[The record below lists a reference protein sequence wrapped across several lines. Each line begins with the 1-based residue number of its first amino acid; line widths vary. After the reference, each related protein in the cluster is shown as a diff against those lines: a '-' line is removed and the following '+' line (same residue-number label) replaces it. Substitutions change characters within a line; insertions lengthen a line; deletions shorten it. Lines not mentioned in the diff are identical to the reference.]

1 MFKIGGSMT
10 EQNPLP
16 LYEVLEEEYVSLHG
30 PLPGSHYKKSPEE
43 RLKDIYK
50 HIHALEKKRAAM
62 CISGGGIRSATFALG
77 VLQGLARLK
86 LLKDFDYLSTV
97 SGGGYVGSWL
107 SAWIHRDP
115 QGADGVFSKLKDKPH
130 SPLDPEAKPIQHLR
144 SYSNYLS
151 PQLGLLSADT
161 WTLVAI
167 IGRNLILNWTVF
179 FPLMLAMLL
188 VPRLYA
194 SFITI
199 DLPEPGKDRLLTIL
213 LLLAFVLGIIA
224 MIYIAV
230 FRPALNKYREEKY
243 QSLAEQEGFLKWC
256 LAPTLG
262 LGLLLCLYWSW
273 LRDSY
278 ERVEDQ
284 VSPVLGIHI
293 EYPWAFLLFGF
304 LLYFIAWL
312 IHAILMRRF
321 NLIELLLTPVVGLAG
336 GCFLW
341 FAATQVFPQP
351 ILNGDTTVSIPTTEY
366 FVCFGLPLLL
376 VLLLLAV
383 TIFVG
388 LASRLTEDEDR
399 EWLARYGA
407 WVLIAALGW
416 SVISYLVIFGPDLL
430 IRAHVTVKAAV
441 AAAGGISG
449 LLVVLLGRS
458 SKTAANNNQ
467 QAEKKGSPIKDMA
480 LKLAAPTFILI
491 FLVALSLATS
501 ELIIL
506 LKKFLIK
513 NPLGI
518 DWHVTPLPNGLSEEM
533 GHLQVIHCSS
543 IRVVL
548 LILAVFLFIGLA
560 MSLVININ
568 KFSLHSMYRNRLIRA
583 YLGASREARFPNPFT
598 GFDPDDNIQMH
609 ELRPAAFHV
618 GSFTD
623 PVNLL
628 DKLNKSSDPVSQYL
642 KSRIPGTLESL
653 KAEDHPDSVYPLD
666 MLIQELNEVI
676 SNEQVYDNARFANV
690 ILGEDTKT
698 LLEQN
703 PTGNNL
709 AVLNRLLLQDAYKA
723 EINDFRSRR
732 PFHVVNMA
740 LNLVHGDNL
749 AWQQR
754 KAESF
759 TASSL
764 HCGSYTITDS
774 ETGARGSYRTAR
786 EYGGDDGISLGTAVA
801 ISGAAVSPNMGYHS
815 SAVITFLLTLFNA
828 RLGWWLGNPGRPG
841 GDTYQ
846 LSGPLFS
853 IRPLIAEAFGLTDD
867 KNKYIYLSD
876 GGHFENLAFY
886 EMVLRRCHFI
896 VVSDGSQDPE
906 CAFDDLG
913 GALRKI
919 RIDLGVRI
927 SIDKIRIYSRKS
939 DKQGK
944 YCAIGTIHYSEVD
957 GENASDGILVYIK
970 PAICGGEPA
979 DVFNYAQTNKMFPH
993 ETTADQYFSESQF
1006 ESYRALGDHAIQ
1018 QMSEG
1023 WDITGSLADWSEHI
1037 KTGYLK

>member
-1 MFKIGGSMT
+1 MS
-10 EQNPLP
+10 EHLPLP
-16 LYEVLEEEYVSLHG
+16 LYEVLEEEYVNLHG
-30 PLPGSHYKKSPEE
+30 PLPDSHYRKSPED
-43 RLKDIYK
+43 RLTDIYK
-50 HIHALEKKRAAM
+50 HIHALEKKRAAI

-77 VLQGLARLK
+77 VLQGLARIK

-97 SGGGYVGSWL
+97 SGGGYVGGWL

-115 QGADGVFSKLKDKPH
+115 KGAGGVFGKLKDKPQ

-151 PQLGLLSADT
+151 PKLGLLSADT

-167 IGRNLILNWTVF
+167 ISRNLILNWTVF
-179 FPLMLAMLL
+179 FPLMLAILI

-194 SFITI
+194 SFLSI
-199 DLPEPGKDRLLTIL
+199 DLPEPGKDKLLTIML
-213 LLLAFVLGIIA
+213 LVAFVLGVIA
-224 MIYIAV
+224 IVYIAV

-243 QSLAEQEGFLKWC
+243 RPLAEQTGFLKWC
-256 LAPTLG
+256 LMPTLG
-262 LGLLLCLYWSW
+262 LGLLLCLYWAW
-273 LRDSY
+273 LRDSDKNI
-278 ERVEDQ
+278 EEQ
-284 VSPVLGIHI
+284 ISPVFGIHI

-304 LLYFIAWL
+304 LLYFVSWL
-312 IHAILMRRF
+312 VQAVWLRRF
-321 NLIELLLTPVVGLAG
+321 SIVELLLTPVVGLAG

-351 ILNGDTTVSIPTTEY
+351 ILNGDTATSIPTTEY
-366 FVCFGLPLLL
+366 FVCFGVPLLL
-376 VLLLLAV
+376 MLLLLAV

-407 WVLIAALGW
+407 WALIAALGW
-416 SVISYLVIFGPDLL
+416 SAISYLVIFGPDLL
-430 IRAHVTVKAAV
+430 MRAHVAVKASV

-449 LLVVLLGRS
+449 FLVVLLGRN
-458 SKTAANNNQ
+458 SKTAANENQ
-467 QAEKKGSPIKDMA
+467 QAEAKQSSIKELA
-480 LKLAAPTFILI
+480 LALAAPVFVVI

-506 LKKFLIK
+506 LKKLLIK
-513 NPLGI
+513 NPLSI
-518 DWHVTPLPNGLSEEM
+518 DWHVTPLPNSLGVEM
-533 GHLQVIHCSS
+533 GHLQVIHYSS

-548 LILAVFLFIGLA
+548 VIFGIFLFIGLS
-560 MSLVININ
+560 MSVVININ

-583 YLGASREARFPNPFT
+583 YLGASRDVRCPNPFT

-609 ELRPAAFHV
+609 ELRPAIFHV
-618 GSFTD
+618 GSFTA
-623 PVNLL
+623 PASFLSRLTN
-628 DKLNKSSDPVSQYL
+628 SSDPLSQYL
-642 KSRIPGTLESL
+642 KSRIPKTLESL
-653 KAEDHPDSVYPLD
+653 TDQDHTDSAPTPDL
-666 MLIQELNEVI
+666 LIQELNEAI
-676 SNEQVYDNARFANV
+676 CSEQVYDEARFANV
-690 ILGEDTKT
+690 TLGEETKA
-698 LLEQN
+698 LLGQK

-709 AVLNRLLLQDAYKA
+709 IVLNRLLLQDAYPA
-723 EINDFRSRR
+723 DINNFRSRK

-740 LNLVHGDNL
+740 LNLVHGENL
-749 AWQQR
+749 AWQER

-759 TASSL
+759 TASPL
-764 HCGSYTITDS
+764 HCGSYTIIDG
-774 ETGARGSYRTAR
+774 ETGARGSYRMAR

-828 RLGWWLGNPGRPG
+828 RLGWWLGNPGRAG
-841 GDTYQ
+841 FDTYQ
-846 LSGPLFS
+846 MSGPLFS
-853 IRPLIAEAFGLTDD
+853 IRPLIAEAFGLTND

-906 CAFDDLG
+906 CALDDLG

-927 SIDKIRIYSRKS
+927 SIDKIMIYSRKS
-939 DKQGK
+939 DRQGK
-944 YCAIGTIHYSEVD
+944 YCAIGTIHYAEVD
-957 GENASDGILVYIK
+957 GASAVNGTLIYIK

-979 DVFNYAQTNKMFPH
+979 DVYNYAQTNKMFPH

-1018 QMSEG
+1018 QMSAG
-1023 WDITGSLADWSEHI
+1023 WNEADGLAGWAEHI